1 LAEIKSSGQFR
12 VAGAPYPPFTI
23 QNPDGSFDGFDIELE
38 KAFASQFG
46 VKLTVIP
53 AGWDSVVAGL
63 QTNKWDVVAG
73 ICNTPARAQVI
84 DFTTAEFDAK
94 LQFVSLVN
102 NPKGVPQT
110 FAGVNSSKW
119 TVVVA
124 TGSAQAEYVKQV
136 APNATVKSIPGVTDA
151 DLVQQLLA
159 GRADVLITTAPFTT
173 QMIQNSYPGK
183 FNFFPSD
190 LSSLPSTCPQ
200 AWGIPKDA
208 AFQAYLNKFFVT
220 EHQNGD
226 FDKLQTKYFGPAYM
240 KLT

>member
-1 LAEIKSSGQFR
+1 
-12 VAGAPYPPFTI
+12 
-23 QNPDGSFDGFDIELE
+23 
-38 KAFASQFG
+38 
-46 VKLTVIP
+46 
-53 AGWDSVVAGL
+53 
-63 QTNKWDVVAG
+63 
-73 ICNTPARAQVI
+73 VI

-94 LQFVSLVN
+94 LQFVTLAS
-102 NPKGVPQT
+102 NPKGVPQA
-110 FAGVNSSKW
+110 FADVNSSKW

-183 FNFFPSD
+183 FNFFPKD

-208 AFQAYLNKFFVT
+208 DFQAYLNKFFAT